1 MNRIDRLTGTILLLQ
16 NHRGVSAEAI
26 AEHWEIS
33 VRTVYRDL
41 AALGEA
47 GVPVYYCEE
56 RQGYLLMSGYH
67 LPPIQFTDGEAAALA
82 VSGVVTRGMGDESL
96 AASLRSALVK
106 IESVLPEASRD
117 YLDGLE
123 DSVGVWTAP
132 GADGERGHR
141 FMPVQDAVLRR
152 RCIHLRYDTAGRGQ
166 LRERIVEPLGLLF
179 YGDHWHLIA
188 YCRWRRDF
196 RDFRLDRVRSMMVL
210 DETFEGHRDFRLD
223 DFLDEVIRDCELMP
237 VTVTLSRFQRDRFLR
252 ELFGSPTREEPLPDD
267 RFRLSVLAST
277 GRWLADWLL
286 GFGRDLVVESPD
298 SLRRQLAEA
307 AGEIAVRYRDIH

>member
-16 NHRGVSAEAI
+16 NHRGLSAEAI
-26 AEHWEIS
+26 ADHWEIS
-33 VRTVYRDL
+33 IRTVYRDL

-47 GVPVYYCEE
+47 GAPVHYCEK
-56 RQGYLLMSGYH
+56 RQGYMLMSGYH

-96 AASLRSALVK
+96 TASLRSALVK
-106 IESVLPEASRD
+106 IESVLPETSRD

-166 LRERIVEPLGLLF
+166 LRDRIVEPLGLLF

-196 RDFRLDRVRSMMVL
+196 RDFRLDRVRQMTVL
-210 DETFEGHRDFRLD
+210 DESFDGHRDFRLD

-252 ELFGSPTREEPLPDD
+252 ELFGSPTREECLPDD
-267 RFRLSVLAST
+267 RFRLSVLTST

-298 SLRRQLAEA
+298 SLRRQVAEA
-307 AGEIAVRYRDIH
+307 AGEIACRYREIH